1 MKNRRRDLLI
11 HSVLLIFLG
20 LTMLP
25 FIFVLNNSVRSQTE
39 QYRDFFG
46 TPSAITDGVRFT
58 WYTLTGRESEIR
70 LYVRA
75 ADPAAATVT
84 NETEVAAASEVA
96 LEPDPTRAQFEL
108 RRHSHREAMAVLW
121 KSLTR
126 GYRLAWKDLRPYV
139 LNTFFV
145 ALSTVAGVLL
155 LGSVS
160 GYVFSRY
167 RFAGRGFLFA
177 VLLSIIM
184 IPPVLTLVPAFLLV
198 KELQLLNSHW
208 VLILPYVAG
217 GQIVAI
223 FLFKSFFDGLPEE
236 LFESARLEGAG
247 HFTLYRHI
255 VLPLSVQ
262 VASVVAVMN
271 ILGVW
276 NNFLWPFITNTDPK
290 YHVVASGLFLM
301 QESATGQNFSAM
313 YAAFVLSSL
322 PLIVLFVYATRPFVQ
337 GVTSGAFKA

>member
-1 MKNRRRDLLI
+1 MNKRRDIFI
-11 HSVLLIFLG
+11 HAVLLIFLG

-25 FIFVLNNSVRSQTE
+25 FVFVVNNSLRSQTE

-46 TPSAITDGVRFT
+46 VPSAAVDALRFT
-58 WYTLTGRESEIR
+58 LYRVTGKQADIKVQ
-70 LYVRA
+70 VRA
-75 ADPAAATVT
+75 DVPISGAAAGA
-84 NETEVAAASEVA
+84 EAAEEAVAELDS
-96 LEPDPTRAQFEL
+96 TRTRYEL
-108 RRHSHREAMAVLW
+108 RAMPYAGAMKLLW
-121 KSLTR
+121 QSLTR
-126 GYRLAWKDLRPYV
+126 GYKTAWKDLRPYV
-139 LNTFFV
+139 INTFIV
-145 ALSTVAGVLL
+145 AMATVAGVLL

-160 GYVFSRY
+160 GYIFSRY
-167 RFAGRGFLFA
+167 HFAGRGLLFA

-198 KELQLLNSHW
+198 KKLQLLNSYW
-208 VLILPYVAG
+208 VLILPYIAG

-255 VLPLSVQ
+255 VLPLSAQ
-262 VASVVAVMN
+262 VAAVVAVMN

-276 NNFLWPFITNTDPK
+276 NNFMWPFITNTDPK
-290 YHVVASGLFLM
+290 YHVIASGLFLM
-301 QESATGQNFSAM
+301 QDSATGQNFSAM
-313 YAAFVLSSL
+313 YAAFVLSSI
-322 PLIVLFVYATRPFVQ
+322 PLVILFVYATRPFLQ